1 MKTPSTS
8 SVPRAAST
16 PGRRTLM
23 AAALP
28 AVLAVMSAP
37 ALAASP
43 VVISQVY
50 GGGGN
55 SGATFKNDF
64 IELFNRGDA
73 AVDIT
78 GWSVQY
84 ASAAG
89 SSWAV
94 SKVTGSV
101 TLQPGQYFL
110 LQQAAGTGGSESLP
124 TPDTLGSLT
133 LSGTAGKV
141 ALVNNSTALSGAAP
155 ASAALVDLLGY
166 NAGFFEG
173 ANGPGLNNTTAALRA
188 AGGCTDTDNNA
199 SDFATGAPTPRN
211 SASAPRPCGVPQ
223 APPIVASCPANLA
236 LAFGIDGS
244 AELSATD
251 ADGIVN
257 RAAITAGA
265 VPGISLV
272 NFLAAGAAGG
282 TASAS
287 LNVAASVQAGSYPV
301 VVTFGND
308 QAQQAICSINVT
320 VAAPATLTHTIPQI
334 QGSGDTS
341 PYAGTVQTTEGV
353 VTAKVGSSFFIQDE
367 NGDGDP
373 LTSDGLYVFTTA
385 ANTGTV
391 QIGDRVRISGT
402 VTDYAPVAGGRV
414 YTELT
419 AVSAIVKL
427 AGGIAVTPTNVTL
440 PHPNLGQLEGML
452 VRFTSPLTVAQ
463 LQYLGDRGEVTLSS
477 GRLEVPTNKY
487 RAGTPE
493 AIALAAANARN
504 QIVLDDGIFTT
515 PSVIPYL
522 GADGSL
528 RAGDTVDNLT
538 GVIDFGAKGGGGAAF
553 KLQPTLAP
561 VFSQDNPRPA
571 APVLA
576 AGNVKVAS
584 ANVLNYFTTFT
595 DGTDITGASGQGCA
609 IGGGAPS
616 RSNCRGADNITEFN
630 RQSVKI
636 VGELKALGA
645 DVYGLME
652 IQNSGDYSVTKLV
665 DALNEA
671 ISPGTG
677 VKTYAVVPQPPA
689 TGTDAIRVA
698 MIYKPATLTLVGNAL
713 SDADAINN
721 RPPMAQTFKAANGGK
736 FSLVVNHLKSK
747 GSCPAASNVDGDKG
761 DGQSCWN
768 ATRVQQAQRLVDVF
782 VPQVVAAAGD
792 AKVLLIGDFNAYGHE
807 DPVQAI
813 VNKGY
818 VNQLERYIRGAGA
831 MPYSYV
837 FNGEAGYLDHALAS
851 AALNA
856 SVVDA
861 AEWHNNADEPTV
873 VDYNLDG
880 KPQDKYTAAPYR
892 ASDHDPVVV
901 SLNLPASA
909 LDVTAGVR
917 GLGSGLVYTRLTG
930 RWSGNYAVTNTGT
943 SPIGGPLQI
952 ELGGL
957 AAGVTVLNA
966 SGSHNGVP
974 YITAN
979 VGSLAPG
986 ATITVPLSFTK
997 TGAAGISYT
1006 AKIYS
1011 GNF

>member
-1 MKTPSTS
+1 MKTLRTS
-8 SVPRAAST
+8 SVPRVVAT
-16 PGRRTLM
+16 PGRRTLI
-23 AAALP
+23 AAALS
-28 AVLAVMSAP
+28 AVLSAP

-64 IELFNRGDA
+64 IELFNRGDT

-89 SSWAV
+89 GTWAV
-94 SKVTGSV
+94 SKVTGNVS
-101 TLQPGQYFL
+101 LQPGQYFL
-110 LQQAAGTGGSESLP
+110 MQQSAGSGGSENLP
-124 TPDTLGSLT
+124 TPDTLGSLAMGG
-133 LSGTAGKV
+133 SAGKV
-141 ALVNNSTALSGAAP
+141 ALVSNSTALSGAAP
-155 ASAALVDLLGY
+155 ASATLVDLLGY

-173 ANGPGLNNTTAALRA
+173 ANGPGLSNTTAALRA

-211 SASAPRPCGVPQ
+211 SASPLRPCGVPQ
-223 APPIVASCPANLA
+223 APPIVASCPANLS
-236 LAFGIDGS
+236 LAHGIAG
-244 AELSATD
+244 AAALSATD
-251 ADGIVN
+251 ADGTVN
-257 RAAITAGA
+257 SAAITAGA
-265 VPGISLV
+265 VPGIALA
-272 NFLAAGAAGG
+272 NFVAAGSAGG

-287 LNVAASVQAGSYPV
+287 LDVAAGVAAGSYPV

-308 QAQQAICSINVT
+308 QAQQAMCTINVT

-353 VTAKVGSSFFIQDE
+353 VTAKVGSGFFIQDE
-367 NGDGDP
+367 QGDGDP
-373 LTSDGLYVFTTA
+373 QTSDGMFVFTTA
-385 ANTGTV
+385 ANSGTV
-391 QIGDRVRISGT
+391 QVGDRVRISGT
-402 VTDYAPVAGGRV
+402 VSDYAPVAGGRV

-419 AVSAIVKL
+419 TVTAIVKL
-427 AGGIAVTPTNVTL
+427 AGGITITPTNITL
-440 PHPNLGQLEGML
+440 PHPNLGQVEGML
-452 VRFTSPLTVAQ
+452 VRFAAPLTVSQ

-477 GRLEVPTNKY
+477 GRLEAPTNKY
-487 RAGTPE
+487 TAGSPE
-493 AIALAAANARN
+493 AIALAAANARD
-504 QIVLDDGIFTT
+504 QIILDDGIFTT

-538 GVIDFGAKGGGGAAF
+538 GVVDFGAKGGGGAGF
-553 KLQPTLAP
+553 KLQPTVAP

-571 APVLA
+571 APTLA

-595 DGTDITGASGQGCA
+595 DGTDVTGATGQGCT

-616 RSNCRGADNITEFN
+616 RSNCRGADNLNEYN
-630 RQSVKI
+630 RQSAKI
-636 VGELKALGA
+636 VGELKAINA

-652 IQNSGDYSVTKLV
+652 IQNSGEYTVGKLV

-677 VKTYAVVPQPPA
+677 VKTYAIVPKPA
-689 TGTDAIRVA
+689 STGTDAIRVA
-698 MIYKPATLTLVGNAL
+698 MIYKPAALTLVGNAL
-713 SDADAINN
+713 TDADAINN
-721 RPPMAQTFKAANGGK
+721 RPPMAQTFKTANGGK

-747 GSCPAASNVDGDKG
+747 GSCPAAGTPDADKG

-831 MPYSYV
+831 MPYSFV

-851 AALNA
+851 AALSA

-861 AEWHNNADEPTV
+861 AEWHNNADEPPV
-873 VDYNLDG
+873 IDYNTDG
-880 KPQDKYTAAPYR
+880 KPQDKYTSAPYR
-892 ASDHDPVVV
+892 ASDHDPVVI
-901 SLNLPASA
+901 SLNLPAAA

-917 GLGSGLVYTRLTG
+917 GVGSGLVYTRLTG
-930 RWSGNYAVTNTGT
+930 RWSGSYAVTNTG
-943 SPIGGPLQI
+943 SSALNGPLQI

-957 AAGVTVLNA
+957 AAGVTLVNA
-966 SGSHNGVP
+966 SGSHNGAP
-974 YITAN
+974 YITAD

-986 ATITVPLSFTK
+986 ATVTVPLSFTK
-997 TGAAGISYT
+997 TGAAGISYA
-1006 AKIYS
+1006 AKVYS

>member
-1 MKTPSTS
+1 MKKNSQLPAT
-8 SVPRAAST
+8 RAATS
-16 PGRRTLM
+16 PGRHTLIAAALM
-23 AAALP
+23 AAL
-28 AVLAVMSAP
+28 SAP
-37 ALAASP
+37 ALAVSP

-73 AVDIT
+73 PVDIT

-84 ASAAG
+84 ASAGGAT
-89 SSWAV
+89 WAV
-94 SKVTGSV
+94 SKVAGNV

-110 LQQAAGTGGSESLP
+110 LQQAAGSGGSEPLP
-124 TPDTLGSLT
+124 TPDTLGSLAMGG
-133 LSGTAGKV
+133 SAGKV

-155 ASAALVDLLGY
+155 SSASLVDLLGY

-173 ANGPGLNNTTAALRA
+173 ANGPALSNTTAALRA

-199 SDFATGAPTPRN
+199 NDFATGAPSPRN
-211 SASAPRPCGVPQ
+211 SASALRPCGVPQ

-257 RAAITAGA
+257 SAAITAGA
-265 VPGISLV
+265 VPGISLA
-272 NFLAAGAAGG
+272 NFVAAGAAGG

-287 LNVAASVQAGSYPV
+287 LSVAASVQAGSYPV

-308 QAQQAICSINVT
+308 QAQQAICTINVT

-353 VTAKVGSSFFIQDE
+353 VTAKVGTSFFIQDE
-367 NGDGDP
+367 HGDGDP
-373 LTSDGLYVFTTA
+373 STSDGLFVFTTA

-402 VTDYAPVAGGRV
+402 VTDYAPAAGGRV

-419 AVSAIVKL
+419 AVTAIVKL
-427 AGGIAVTPTNVTL
+427 AGGIAVTPTNVAL

-493 AIALAAANARN
+493 AVALAAANARN
-504 QIVLDDGIFTT
+504 QIILDDGIFTT

-538 GVIDFGAKGGGGAAF
+538 GVVDFGAKGGGGAGF
-553 KLQPTLAP
+553 KLQPTVAP
-561 VFSQDNPRPA
+561 VFSQDNPRPG

-595 DGTDITGASGQGCA
+595 NGTDITGATGQGCV

-636 VGELKALGA
+636 VGELKALDA

-677 VKTYAVVPQPPA
+677 LKTYAVVPQPPA

-747 GSCPAASNVDGDKG
+747 GSCPAPSSADGDKG

-880 KPQDKYTAAPYR
+880 KPQDKYTTAPYR

-901 SLNLPASA
+901 SLNLPAAA

-917 GLGSGLVYTRLTG
+917 GVGSGLVLTRLTG
-930 RWSGNYAVTNTGT
+930 RWSGSYAITNTGT
-943 SPIGGPLQI
+943 SAIGGPLQI

-957 AAGVTVLNA
+957 AAGVTLVNA
-966 SGSHNGVP
+966 SGSHNGAP

-997 TGAAGISYT
+997 TGAAGISYA
-1006 AKIYS
+1006 AKVYS